1 MKRFLL
7 YLLPSFLA
15 AQTFDIVLKN
25 GRVIDPESG
34 LDAVR
39 NVGVRGKQI
48 AAISVR
54 PLRGNVEI
62 DATGLVAHPQVARFP
77 ITLGKRGYRVRLN
90 GADHQWGKDPPKEV
104 VG

>member
-1 MKRFLL
+1 MNATQLADADFVRFWMKRFLL

-39 NVGVRGKQI
+39 HVRVRGKQI

-62 DATGLVAHPQVARFP
+62 DATGLVVAP
-77 ITLGKRGYRVRLN
+77 GLIDLHSHGQNPENY
-90 GADHQWGKDPPKEV
+90 
-104 VG
+104 